1 MNYYAYYYHYAILL
15 LKVNYFGSSKTGLF
29 LPTSD
34 IDMVVI
40 GKWELIP
47 LFTLESA
54 LLEAEITT
62 KDMIKVLDKASVP
75 IIKLTDAKTSVRV
88 DISFNTMNGLSSV
101 SLIKVENK
109 YDSIKF
115 DFNCLYFRNSVSN
128 SRLCLS

>member
-1 MNYYAYYYHYAILL
+1 M
-15 LKVNYFGSSKTGLF
+15 NYFGSSKTGLF

-75 IIKLTDAKTSVRV
+75 IIKLTDVKTSVRV